1 MPLPQVQQ
9 VLAASGA
16 QPGDLLLVAAGPAP
30 LVHRT
35 LDRVRQYVARQ
46 LGMVDDK
53 QNCLLWI
60 TGVWGG
66 LGAACAGLHVLV
78 CMCWVHVLPGQLL
91 HALPRTRLT
100 GLTGSISQ

>member
-1 MPLPQVQQ
+1 MQQ

-16 QPGDLLLVAAGPAP
+16 QPGDLLLVAAGPAT

-46 LGMVDDK
+46 LGMVDDS

-60 TGVWGG
+60 TGGSQEHSMEVA
-66 LGAACAGLHVLV
+66 GAL
-78 CMCWVHVLPGQLL
+78 CMCWAACKGAEEPCYSNVCIL
-91 HALPRTRLT
+91 RY
-100 GLTGSISQ
+100 